1 MVTSGGRGRRTADLH
16 PSPDQ
21 LRLLGKVARMYYER
35 GIRQP
40 QIAAALNL
48 SQPRVSRLLRQAQDA
63 GIVRTVVTMPPGTY
77 TDLEDDIQAKYGL
90 RDVVVVDAGGSG
102 GDVMPALGA
111 AAADYLDVTLIGSD
125 TIGVSS
131 WSETLIEA
139 INAMRPKS
147 AVVAEYVVQLLGG
160 LGDPAVQVKATR
172 LTERLASLTGATPA
186 FLSAPGM
193 VSSPSARRAMM
204 NDRSISAVVALWKEL
219 TVALVGIGALEPSRL
234 AAQSGNAIGEEEQ
247 AELQSLGAVGDVCF
261 RFFDENGKP
270 VKSKIDQRL
279 IGISTAELMNI
290 PRRIGVAGGER
301 KFTAIRAA
309 LRGKWVNVL
318 ITDLSMA
325 QELVNQP

>member
-1 MVTSGGRGRRTADLH
+1 MTSNPSRRSRALH
-16 PSPDQ
+16 PGPDQ

-40 QIAAALNL
+40 EIAETLNL
-48 SQPRVSRLLRQAQDA
+48 SQPRVSRLLRQAQEL

-77 TDLEDDIQAKYGL
+77 TDLEEEIASRYGM

-102 GDVMPALGA
+102 GEVMPALGA

-125 TIGVSS
+125 IIGVSS

-139 INAMRPKS
+139 INVMRPKS
-147 AVVAEYVVQLLGG
+147 AVVAEHVVQLLGG

-204 NDRSISAVVALWKEL
+204 NDRSIGAVVALWKEL
-219 TVALVGIGALEPSRL
+219 TVALVGIGGLEPSRL
-234 AAQSGNAIGEEEQ
+234 AAQSGNAIGELEQ
-247 AELQSLGAVGDVCF
+247 AELRKIGAVGDVCF
-261 RFFDENGKP
+261 RFFDEDGRP
-270 VKSKIDQRL
+270 VRSQIDQRL
-279 IGISTAELMNI
+279 IGISTAEFMKV

-318 ITDLSMA
+318 ITDLTMA
-325 QELVNQP
+325 ERLLRNP

>member
-1 MVTSGGRGRRTADLH
+1 
-16 PSPDQ
+16 
-21 LRLLGKVARMYYER
+21 MYYER

-40 QIAAALNL
+40 EIAETLNL
-48 SQPRVSRLLRQAQDA
+48 SQPRVSRLLRQAQEL

-77 TDLEDDIQAKYGL
+77 TDLEEEIASRYGM

-102 GDVMPALGA
+102 GEVMPALGA

-125 TIGVSS
+125 IIGVSS

-139 INAMRPKS
+139 INVMRPKS
-147 AVVAEYVVQLLGG
+147 AVVAEHVVQLLGG

-204 NDRSISAVVALWKEL
+204 NDRSIGAVVALWKEL
-219 TVALVGIGALEPSRL
+219 TVALVGIGGLEPSRL
-234 AAQSGNAIGEEEQ
+234 AAQSGNAIGELEQ
-247 AELQSLGAVGDVCF
+247 AELRKIGAVGDVCF
-261 RFFDENGKP
+261 RFFDEDGRP
-270 VKSKIDQRL
+270 VRSQIDQRL
-279 IGISTAELMNI
+279 IGISTAEFMKV

-318 ITDLSMA
+318 ITDLTMA
-325 QELVNQP
+325 ERLLRNP